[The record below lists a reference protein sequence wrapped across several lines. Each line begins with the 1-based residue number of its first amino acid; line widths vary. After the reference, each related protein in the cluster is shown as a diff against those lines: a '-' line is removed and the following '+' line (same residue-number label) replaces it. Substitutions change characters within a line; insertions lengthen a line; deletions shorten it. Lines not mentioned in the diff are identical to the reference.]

1 MQVSSSLIAAQAAAR
16 EAQARFQAQIKAQN
30 PVQPSAQP
38 SSALALNPAADG
50 FAPLPLKQVAPQAP
64 TLAAS
69 PQGNAPAR
77 LGQHID
83 ITV

>member
-16 EAQARFQAQIKAQN
+16 EAQARFQAQIRGQQAPAQAGAAS
-30 PVQPSAQP
+30 P
-38 SSALALNPAADG
+38 ADG
-50 FAPLPLKQVAPQAP
+50 FAPLPLKQVQGPAPGLPQA
-64 TLAAS
+64 
-69 PQGNAPAR
+69 APAGPQAAAGR